1 MKGILA
7 MVAAVLLLV
16 GQSVEAQEIFYAAT
30 TPGHD
35 SKGIYVLKFDR
46 KTATFTVLQ
55 TVTDKRNPNF
65 LAVDPSRNYLYVI
78 CGEGVEPGDKRGSVL
93 SFSIDAHT

>member
-1 MKGILA
+1 MK
-7 MVAAVLLLV
+7 AVLHLFIVFLLLA
-16 GQSVEAQEIFYAAT
+16 AQTSTAQTPDIFYAAT

-46 KTATFTVLQ
+46 KTATFTILQ

-65 LAVDPSRNYLYVI
+65 LAVAPNSKQLYVI
-78 CGEGVEPGDKRGSVL
+78 CGEGLTPD
-93 SFSIDAHT
+93 D